1 MYRPYCVAAY
11 FCNMGHMNTGQQ
23 MSLESKW
30 RRRISA
36 LSESGRDNLESRIDV
51 GERVMVEYNNTV
63 PDQNKIRMVVTIR
76 RRNT

>member
-11 FCNMGHMNTGQQ
+11 LCNMGHMNTVQR

-36 LSESGRDNLESRIDV
+36 LSESGRDDLESRIDV

>member
-1 MYRPYCVAAY
+1 
-11 FCNMGHMNTGQQ
+11 

-36 LSESGRDNLESRIDV
+36 LSESGRDDLESRIDV
-51 GERVMVEYNNTV
+51 GERVMVEYNDTV